1 MKKTLF
7 LMIILLSALV
17 VKAQTTTIKEV
28 FKVMPDS
35 LMPYLSQ
42 NNKLD
47 FIDFMESN
55 MEAKVTNSLNGT
67 SRMDQMN
74 DQFLSLTLNEASKVQ
89 MRLLPV
95 SELVD
100 SMRQIICVVRTLGTK
115 GQESTV
121 SFYSCSWRPLE
132 QSIKGLVGVDDVLA
146 LPESMSME
154 RFQELKNMLLPYM
167 FWAEL
172 SEADDTLTMGISD
185 PDITLDDMEDMN
197 AIKRLI
203 VLKWSD
209 GRYKKN

>member
-7 LMIILLSALV
+7 LITILLSALV

-28 FKVMPDS
+28 FKAMPDS

-95 SELVD
+95 SEPVD

-132 QSIKGLVGVDDVLA
+132 QSIKDLISVDNVLA
-146 LPESMSME
+146 RPESMSVE
-154 RFQELKNMLLPYM
+154 RFQELKTMLLPYM

-172 SEADDTLTMGISD
+172 SEADNTLTMGISD
-185 PDITLDDMEDMN
+185 PDITPDDMEDMN

-203 VLKWSD
+203 VLKWND
-209 GRYKKN
+209 GIYKKN

>member
-1 MKKTLF
+1 
-7 LMIILLSALV
+7 MIILLSALV

-28 FKVMPDS
+28 FKAMPDS

-100 SMRQIICVVRTLGTK
+100 SMRQIICIVRTLGTK
-115 GQESTV
+115 ARESSA

-132 QSIKGLVGVDDVLA
+132 LSIKGLVGVDDVLA
-146 LPESMSME
+146 RPESMSME